1 MPAFAPSP
9 AMASFWTA
17 WRRLNFNGEPGWRE
31 HGAGCARRANTWLSL
46 MSRLFTLVMLTIAWP
61 TPLRGRDRAN
71 PPTPRQTDFSKLENG
86 LRRLGTDRCFP

>member
-17 WRRLNFNGEPGWRE
+17 RRRLNFNGEPGWRE
-31 HGAGCARRANTWLSL
+31 HGAGCARRADTWLSL
-46 MSRLFTLVMLTIAWP
+46 MSRLFTLVMPDHCL
-61 TPLRGRDRAN
+61 AN
-71 PPTPRQTDFSKLENG
+71 PVEGSRPCKTPRQTDFSKLENG